1 MGLFDGV
8 LNNGKPTEAEIKE
21 AEETVIQSLQKN
33 PLLEMIDERIVGLEN
48 QELWLTTSIGFY
60 DQRRR
65 KVLFERDAI
74 IIQAYEVQYQSVTD

>member
-33 PLLEMIDERIVGLEN
+33 PLLEMIDERIE
-48 QELWLTTSIGFY
+48 
-60 DQRRR
+60 D
-65 KVLFERDAI
+65 
-74 IIQAYEVQYQSVTD
+74 